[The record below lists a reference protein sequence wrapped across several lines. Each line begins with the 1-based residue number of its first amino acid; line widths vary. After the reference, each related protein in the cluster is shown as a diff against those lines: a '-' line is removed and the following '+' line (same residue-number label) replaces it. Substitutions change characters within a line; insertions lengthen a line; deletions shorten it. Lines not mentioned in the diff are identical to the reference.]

1 MQGRMVLFATM
12 TWLLSPG
19 AAAACET
26 ADAKALESPL
36 KTRRPVPGED
46 VRLTSGFGIRFDP
59 ILMERRLH
67 RGIDWAAAEGTPVIA
82 AGGGRVILA
91 AVSADLG
98 NTVAIDHGAGWQT
111 HYAHLAAFDVR
122 EGDCVTFG
130 TVIGKVGKTGRAAGP
145 ALHFEVHRDGK
156 PIDPLSVAAKGMAP
170 MVEEGR

>member
-1 MQGRMVLFATM
+1 MVLLAVT

-19 AAAACET
+19 AAAACDT

-36 KTRRPVPGED
+36 KTRRPVRGED

-59 ILMERRLH
+59 VRIERRLH
-67 RGIDWAAAEGTPVIA
+67 SGIDWAAPEGTPVIA
-82 AGGGRVILA
+82 AGGGRVISA
-91 AVSADLG
+91 TVSADLG
-98 NTVAIDHGAGWQT
+98 NTIAIDHGAGWQT
-111 HYAHLAAFDVR
+111 QYSHLAAFDVR

-156 PIDPLSVAAKGMAP
+156 PIDPSSEAVKVVAP
-170 MVEEGR
+170 VEEGK